1 MLRNGQRERRCVGK
15 CAAAW
20 QDSERYNRKSVSRGF
35 REPRHSCDEEVPLP
49 QPDAYAGAVAS
60 IARNR
65 GVGTAA
71 LTNTHFLLLYA
82 AMLVASSGN
91 TALQSV
97 MPAIGREIGIDDF
110 YVAIAYTWSAVLWVL
125 LAPYWAE
132 KSDHHGRKTLTMMG
146 VSGFVL
152 SMTLCGIA
160 LYAGL
165 NRWIG
170 GALTFGLFAVF
181 RAIYGGLGCAT
192 PSATQAY
199 LASKTRRSGR
209 VAALSALSSSFGLG
223 TIIGP
228 AVAPLFVLPFIG
240 LAGPLFAFAIIA
252 TGVFVSI
259 LLWLP
264 NDRGGRRS
272 GHGAAMSYPS
282 LASPPTGASV
292 RAATAPRRQKRL
304 SWRDPRIRSWIV
316 AGVVAGHAQA
326 ATLTCIGFF
335 VIDRLHLPASGSEG
349 PIAIVMMAGAVATL
363 GAQWGLIPRLGLGS
377 RALILWG
384 ALIAAV
390 GLIGTMLSSD
400 LYEITMSFAVAS
412 LGFGF
417 TRPGFT
423 AGASLAVPLAEQGA
437 VAGVI
442 TSANGISYVLAPGVG
457 IGLYG
462 WNHDSPFAAFAVLLV
477 GLAIAGRRRL
487 AA

>member
-1 MLRNGQRERRCVGK
+1 MLRNGGGEGGSVGK
-15 CAAAW
+15 SAAAW
-20 QDSERYNRKSVSRGF
+20 QGFERYKLGQAARPFCELRDY
-35 REPRHSCDEEVPLP
+35 CDEEVPLRP
-49 QPDAYAGAVAS
+49 QPAYAFRVAS
-60 IARNR
+60 IGRNR
-65 GVGTAA
+65 GVGSSA
-71 LTNTHFLLLYA
+71 LTTTHFLLLYC

-97 MPAIGREIGIDDF
+97 MPAIGREIGIKDF

-132 KSDHHGRKTLTMMG
+132 KSDHHGRKALTMMG
-146 VSGFVL
+146 VGGFIV

-160 LYAGL
+160 LFSGL
-165 NRWIG
+165 RGWIS
-170 GALTFGLFAVF
+170 GALTFSLFAVF

-228 AVAPLFVLPFIG
+228 AIAPLFVLPIVG
-240 LAGPLFAFAIIA
+240 LAGPLFAFALVAAAVIA
-252 TGVFVSI
+252 SIFV
-259 LLWLP
+259 WLP
-264 NDRGGRRS
+264 NDRPGRLV

-292 RAATAPRRQKRL
+292 TAATAPRRQKRL
-304 SWRDPRIRSWIV
+304 SWKDPRVRPWII

-349 PIAIVMMAGAVATL
+349 PIAIVMMAGAAATL
-363 GAQWGLIPRLGLGS
+363 GAQWGLIPRLGLGPRS
-377 RALILWG
+377 LILWG
-384 ALIAAV
+384 ALIAAA
-390 GLIGTMLSSD
+390 GLVGTMLSRD
-400 LYEITMSFAVAS
+400 LYGITIGFAVAS
-412 LGFGF
+412 WGFGF
-417 TRPGFT
+417 TRPGYT
-423 AGASLAVPLAEQGA
+423 AGASLAVPLSEQGA

-442 TSANGISYVLAPGVG
+442 TAANGISYVLAPALG

-462 WNHDSPFAAFAVLLV
+462 WQHASPFAAFALLLV
-477 GLAIAGRRRL
+477 VL
-487 AA
+487 AAVGRGKLAA

>member
-1 MLRNGQRERRCVGK
+1 MPLTRPNAVWRSGSSGV
-15 CAAAW
+15 AA
-20 QDSERYNRKSVSRGF
+20 STI
-35 REPRHSCDEEVPLP
+35 
-49 QPDAYAGAVAS
+49 AGS
-60 IARNR
+60 R
-65 GVGTAA
+65 GVGATA
-71 LTNTHFLLLYA
+71 LTAPHFLLLYA
-82 AMLVASSGN
+82 AMLVAAAGN

-97 MPAIGREIGIDDF
+97 MPAIGREIGIADF
-110 YVAIAYTWSAVLWVL
+110 WVALAYTWSAVLWVA

-132 KSDHHGRKTLTMMG
+132 KSDHHGRKALAIMG
-146 VSGFVL
+146 VSGFVV
-152 SMTLCGIA
+152 SMLLCGIA

-165 NRWIG
+165 HAWIG
-170 GALTFGLFAVF
+170 GALTFGLFAIL

-228 AVAPLFVLPFIG
+228 AVAPLFVLPLVG
-240 LAGPLFAFAIIA
+240 LAGPLFAFSAIGLA
-252 TGVFVSI
+252 VVVAI

-264 NDRGGRRS
+264 NDRGTRRS

-282 LASPPTGASV
+282 LATPPTGASV
-292 RAATAPRRQKRL
+292 LAATSPRRTGRL
-304 SWRDPRIRSWIV
+304 KWSDPRIRPWIV
-316 AGVVAGHAQA
+316 AGVAAGHAQA
-326 ATLTCIGFF
+326 AILTCLGFF

-349 PIAIVMMAGAVATL
+349 PISIVMMAGAVATL
-363 GAQWGLIPRLGLGS
+363 GAQWGLIPRLRIDPRG
-377 RALILWG
+377 LILWG
-384 ALIAAV
+384 ALIAAA
-390 GLIGTMLSSD
+390 GLAGTMLSRD
-400 LYEITMSFAVAS
+400 LYGITIGFAVAS

-442 TSANGISYVLAPGVG
+442 TAANGISYVLAPSIG

-462 WNHDSPFAAFAVLLV
+462 LNHDLPFASFAAVLLA
-477 GLAIAGRRRL
+477 LAWFVSSRRE
-487 AA
+487 A

>member
-1 MLRNGQRERRCVGK
+1 LWIASPPRCPQGQG
-15 CAAAW
+15 
-20 QDSERYNRKSVSRGF
+20 
-35 REPRHSCDEEVPLP
+35 
-49 QPDAYAGAVAS
+49 VAS

-65 GVGTAA
+65 GVGSTA
-71 LTNTHFLLLYA
+71 LTPTHFLLLYA
-82 AMLVASSGN
+82 AMLVAAAGN

-97 MPAIGREIGIDDF
+97 MPAIGREIGIKDF

-132 KSDHHGRKTLTMMG
+132 KSDHHGRKTLAIMG
-146 VSGFVL
+146 VSGFIV
-152 SMTLCGIA
+152 SMALCGIA
-160 LYAGL
+160 LFSGL
-165 NRWIG
+165 HGWIG
-170 GALTFGLFAVF
+170 GALTFALFALF

-228 AVAPLFVLPFIG
+228 AVAPLFVLPLVG
-240 LAGPLFAFAIIA
+240 LAGPLFAFALIGL
-252 TGVFVSI
+252 GVVVSI
-259 LLWLP
+259 GLWLP
-264 NDRGGRRS
+264 NDRTGRRV
-272 GHGAAMSYPS
+272 GRGAAMSYPS

-292 RAATAPRRQKRL
+292 IAASAPRRQKRL
-304 SWRDPRIRSWIV
+304 SWRDPRVRPWIV
-316 AGVVAGHAQA
+316 AGVAAGHAQA

-335 VIDRLHLPASGSEG
+335 VIDRLHLAASGSEG

-363 GAQWGLIPRLGLGS
+363 GAQWGLIPRLGLDP

-384 ALIAAV
+384 ALIAAA

-400 LYEITMSFAVAS
+400 LYEITIAFAVAS

-442 TSANGISYVLAPGVG
+442 TSANGISYVLAPAVG

-462 WNHDSPFAAFAVLLV
+462 WNNDLPFAAFALLLL
-477 GLAIAGRRRL
+477 GLAAVGRRRL
-487 AA
+487 AAS

>member
-1 MLRNGQRERRCVGK
+1 
-15 CAAAW
+15 
-20 QDSERYNRKSVSRGF
+20 
-35 REPRHSCDEEVPLP
+35 
-49 QPDAYAGAVAS
+49 VAS
-60 IARNR
+60 LAHRR
-65 GVGTAA
+65 GVGSSA
-71 LTNTHFLLLYA
+71 LTTTHFLLLYA
-82 AMLVASSGN
+82 AMLVAAAGN

-97 MPAIGREIGIDDF
+97 MPAIGREIGIADF
-110 YVAIAYTWSAVLWVL
+110 WVAMAYTWSAVLWVL

-132 KSDHHGRKTLTMMG
+132 QSDHHGRKALTVMG
-146 VSGFVL
+146 VSGFIV
-152 SMTLCGIA
+152 SMLLCGVA
-160 LYAGL
+160 LLAGL
-165 NRWIG
+165 HGWVG

-228 AVAPLFVLPFIG
+228 AVAPLFVFPVIG
-240 LAGPLFAFAIIA
+240 LAGPLFAFAAIA
-252 TGVFVSI
+252 ITVVTAI

-264 NDRGGRRS
+264 NDKHGRRA
-272 GHGAAMSYPS
+272 GRGAAMSYPS
-282 LASPPTGASV
+282 LATPPTGASV
-292 RAATAPRRQKRL
+292 IAATAPRRQARL
-304 SWRDPRIRSWIV
+304 KWSDPRVRPWIL

-326 ATLTCIGFF
+326 AILTCIGFF
-335 VIDRLHLPASGSEG
+335 VIDRLHLTAAGSEG

-363 GAQWGLIPRLGLGS
+363 GAQWALIPRLSLTPRS
-377 RALILWG
+377 LILWG
-384 ALIAAV
+384 ALIAAA
-390 GLIGTMLSSD
+390 GLIGTMLAAD
-400 LYEITMSFAVAS
+400 LYGITIGFAVMS

-442 TSANGISYVLAPGVG
+442 TSANGISYVLAPALG

-462 WNHDSPFAAFAVLLV
+462 WNHDLPFAAFALVLL
-477 GLAIAGRRRL
+477 GLTTIGRRAL
-487 AA
+487 AD

>member
-1 MLRNGQRERRCVGK
+1 
-15 CAAAW
+15 
-20 QDSERYNRKSVSRGF
+20 
-35 REPRHSCDEEVPLP
+35 
-49 QPDAYAGAVAS
+49 VAS
-60 IARNR
+60 LAHRR
-65 GVGTAA
+65 GVGSSA
-71 LTNTHFLLLYA
+71 LTTTHFLLLYA
-82 AMLVASSGN
+82 AMLVAAAGN

-97 MPAIGREIGIDDF
+97 MPAIGREIGIADF
-110 YVAIAYTWSAVLWVL
+110 WVAMAYTWSAVLWVL

-132 KSDHHGRKTLTMMG
+132 QSDHHGRKALTVMG
-146 VSGFVL
+146 VSGFIV
-152 SMTLCGIA
+152 SMLLCGVA
-160 LYAGL
+160 LLAGL
-165 NRWIG
+165 HGWIG

-228 AVAPLFVLPFIG
+228 AVAPLFVFPVIG
-240 LAGPLFAFAIIA
+240 LAGPLFAFAAIA
-252 TGVFVSI
+252 ITVVTAI

-264 NDRGGRRS
+264 NDKHGRRA
-272 GHGAAMSYPS
+272 GRGAAMSYPS
-282 LASPPTGASV
+282 LATPPTGASV
-292 RAATAPRRQKRL
+292 IAATAPHRQSRL
-304 SWRDPRIRSWIV
+304 KWSDPRVRPWIL

-326 ATLTCIGFF
+326 AILTCIGFF
-335 VIDRLHLPASGSEG
+335 VIDRLHLTAAGSEG

-363 GAQWGLIPRLGLGS
+363 GAQWALIPRLSLTPRS
-377 RALILWG
+377 LILWG
-384 ALIAAV
+384 ALIAAA
-390 GLIGTMLSSD
+390 GLIGTMLAAD
-400 LYEITMSFAVAS
+400 LYGITIGFAVTS

-442 TSANGISYVLAPGVG
+442 TAANGISYVLAPALG

-462 WNHDSPFAAFAVLLV
+462 WNHDLPFAAFALVLL
-477 GLAIAGRRRL
+477 GLTTIGRKAL
-487 AA
+487 AD

>member
-1 MLRNGQRERRCVGK
+1 M
-15 CAAAW
+15 
-20 QDSERYNRKSVSRGF
+20 
-35 REPRHSCDEEVPLP
+35 
-49 QPDAYAGAVAS
+49 AS
-60 IARNR
+60 IAQSK
-65 GVGTAA
+65 GIAKAA
-71 LTNTHFLLLYA
+71 LTNTQFLLLYC

-91 TALQSV
+91 TALQSI
-97 MPAIGREIGIDDF
+97 MPSIGREIGISDF

-152 SMTLCGIA
+152 SMTLCGIV
-160 LYAGL
+160 LFCGL
-165 NRWIG
+165 HRAIG
-170 GALTFGLFAVF
+170 GALTFGLFAIF

-228 AVAPLFVLPFIG
+228 AVAPLFVFPVVG
-240 LAGPLFAFAIIA
+240 LAGPLFAFAMIA
-252 TGVFVSI
+252 TLVFIAI
-259 LLWLP
+259 LAWLP
-264 NDRGGRRS
+264 NDQFGRRI
-272 GHGAAMSYPS
+272 GHGAPMSYPS
-282 LASPPTGASV
+282 LASTPTGASV
-292 RAATAPRRQKRL
+292 VASTAPRRQKRL
-304 SWRDPRIRSWIV
+304 SWRDERIRPWIV

-335 VIDRLHLPASGSEG
+335 IIDRLHLAPSGSEG

-363 GAQWGLIPRLGLGS
+363 GAQWGLIPRLRLS
-377 RALILWG
+377 PRALILWG
-384 ALIAAV
+384 SLIAAI
-390 GLIGTMLSSD
+390 GLIGTMLSTD
-400 LYEITMSFAVAS
+400 LYRITIAFAATS

-423 AGASLAVPLAEQGA
+423 AGASLAVPLSEQGA

-442 TSANGISYVLAPGVG
+442 TSANGISYVLAPALG
-457 IGLYG
+457 ISLYG
-462 WNHDSPFAAFAVLLV
+462 WHPDAPFAAFALLLV
-477 GLAIAGRRRL
+477 VLAFTGRGRL
-487 AA
+487 SD